1 MYPRNA
7 ASPEPIAIGPV
18 VQISDG
24 AVQSSGVTVRVKPIG
39 VAEADGGGTTAYSTD
54 GVVLY
59 TPTQAETN
67 YTSFVLIAKKTGC
80 IPASVTVVTSASNT
94 TGYAGTDHSKIL
106 NPGSTVNLS
115 GTTIKTATD
124 VEADTQDIQ
133 ARLPAALV
141 DGRMV
146 SLAQSVTDKSGYT
159 LSQAFPSNFSVLSI
173 DANGKVLLQ
182 PVQTGVTIPNVSLVD
197 VADELGV
204 GALTAN
210 GAGDVIADYVWDEAY
225 NQHTQAGTFGK
236 LMDIL
241 RKANTLIEGT
251 VTSAITPTA
260 GSLSTNVNYTTGAF
274 NHSIMLFTSG
284 ALAEQNSPILTYV
297 NTNGVITVE
306 QAFTAAPQ
314 VGDAFI
320 IVPTSHV
327 HSLAA
332 IADQVW
338 DELLSGHL
346 ASGSTGEALNN
357 SGGSGNPW
365 ITDLSTGYTGT
376 QAGNI
381 LNQVKAKTDLI
392 TTGTI
397 QSSIPVTAQGQITGP
412 LYIGDDYLSAN
423 GRAFQWTVALP
434 SGFVIATSTCRFGME
449 HAEGATEGASFAV
462 AGTVT
467 DAGGGNVALS
477 FDVPKA
483 TTGTLKAGFYRWS
496 VEIASAS
503 GNEVTRVAS
512 DGKKLV
518 EWREKQ
524 T

>member
-1 MYPRNA
+1 MYPRNS

-24 AVQSSGVTVRVKPIG
+24 AVQTSGVTVRVKPIG

-94 TGYAGTDHSKIL
+94 TGYAGTDQSKIL
-106 NPGSTVNLS
+106 NPTSTVNLS
-115 GTTIKTATD
+115 GTTISTSQTVASVAGNVGGISGVTFPTHFSLLSISG
-124 VEADTQDIQ
+124 AGAI
-133 ARLPAALV
+133 ALV
-141 DGRMV
+141 DELGPQA
-146 SLAQSVTDKSGYT
+146 LAANNLEADIASQIWNTLTTGTFTDQSFGDRLLISTNNTREVAVTGSNHVAAVMHDAEPNSIPEDAFQTGA
-159 LSQAFPSNFSVLSI
+159 LSARAIGTDAI
-173 DANGKVLLQ
+173 DADALADGAI
-182 PVQTGVTIPNVSLVD
+182 TSGVFA
-197 VADELGV
+197 ADSITAT
-204 GALTAN
+204 ALATS
-210 GAGDVIADYVWDEAY
+210 AGEEIADKVWDEA
-225 NQHTQAGTFGK
+225 
-236 LMDIL
+236 I
-241 RKANTLIEGT
+241 
-251 VTSAITPTA
+251 
-260 GSLSTNVNYTTGAF
+260 
-274 NHSIMLFTSG
+274 
-284 ALAEQNSPILTYV
+284 
-297 NTNGVITVE
+297 
-306 QAFTAAPQ
+306 AA
-314 VGDAFI
+314 
-320 IVPTSHV
+320 
-327 HSLAA
+327 
-332 IADQVW
+332 
-338 DELLSGHL
+338 HL

-357 SGGSGNPW
+357 AGGSGNPW
-365 ITDLSTGYTGT
+365 ITDIATGYTGT

-434 SGFVIATSTCRFGME
+434 SGFVIATSTCSFGME

-462 AGTVT
+462 SGTVT
-467 DAGGGNVALS
+467 DAGGGNVTLS
-477 FDVPKA
+477 FSVPKA
-483 TTGTLKAGFYRWS
+483 TTGALKAGFYRWS
-496 VEIASAS
+496 VEIASAG